1 MSASPALLDTL
12 ASYVPARIVRRI
24 AEDPA
29 LPTEPIAERFPA
41 AVFFADIS
49 GFTQMAERLGQSGP
63 SGAEELRRLINVYFD
78 KLIALITGHGGDIIK
93 FAGDALFAIWPA
105 SPRGETLSTVT
116 LRAAQCALDTQKR
129 LNNYPAAEDWKLFL
143 RVGVEA
149 GDVLAAHV
157 GGERGRWEY
166 LLTGEPVVQVGLAE
180 HQAQRGEV
188 VLGPQAW
195 ALIQDNCSGQALPGG
210 SARLEEVRA
219 PIEPRPA
226 PPLPSLPPEPEVE
239 SALKAYIPAAI
250 TRRLAAGQNA
260 WLAELRRITVLF
272 VQIVGLEHA
281 PTLERL
287 QTVMH
292 SLQTVLYQYEGSV
305 RQFIL
310 DDKGAVLIGA
320 LGLPPL
326 AHEDDAA
333 RGVQAALDMRAR
345 LAELGLTTTIGI
357 TTGKAFC
364 GSVGSATRS
373 EYALV
378 GDVVNLAARLMQA
391 AMPPP
396 GPPRAMGEGGGVLC
410 DAPTYQA
417 ARGRLAFEPLT
428 AIPVKGKEQPVAIY
442 RPRGQAQEVARW
454 PTAMVGRA
462 AERGQLAQQLEAL
475 KRGEAG
481 AVVVVEGE
489 PGIGKSRLVDHALR
503 QAESLGLPVF
513 SGAGDAIAAST
524 PYHGWRMILRR
535 ALDIAPN
542 TDPETRRQRLL
553 DRLAYEPEWFSR
565 TPLLRNVLGLDLPDN
580 DLTALMT
587 GQVRAD
593 NTRDLI
599 LHLLNNALQRAR
611 QAGLMVILED
621 AHLLDSASWAVALAL
636 SQRIATG
643 LPLLLIAALRPLP
656 EPQPPE
662 YRQMLDLPVTR
673 RLQLGPLPPDE
684 ALALVSQRLGVA
696 VLPEPVAEIIRAK
709 AEGHPLLSEELAYAL
724 LDAGVIVVA
733 EGRCRL
739 TRSAADLRDLSFPD
753 SAQGAM
759 MSRLDR
765 LAPGEQLALKVA
777 SVIGRVFSVRLLRD
791 IYPIDAD
798 RQQLAGTLAA
808 LERLD
813 LIAPVSPEPNPAYTF
828 KHTITREAA
837 YNLMLFEQ
845 RRELHRAVAEWYE
858 RAHAHDLSSHYP
870 LLAQHWSK
878 AGNADKALDYLE
890 NAGEQALDSGA
901 YQEAV
906 SFFSEALR
914 LEVEQRQRRTWER
927 RSSQIASASV
937 LSPSRVRLQRG
948 RWMRRLGEARY
959 GLGQLPECR
968 QHLERAVAILGQPMP
983 ATPVQ
988 LAIGLS
994 GQIARRLLRR
1004 VWPVGEPA
1012 APHPPERQAFI
1023 LEMARA
1029 YERLAQIHYFA
1040 NNSLRGLY
1048 AMLSSLSVAERAGP
1062 SPELA
1067 RAYAGMCVAAGV
1079 FSLPAL
1085 AQAYR
1090 RRALRTIEQMHDL
1103 DAEAWVLSTLGN
1115 YATGAGEW
1123 AEAEASIKRAVE
1135 VFGRLGARRDWGNN
1149 VVALCWVDYFRGQFA
1164 QGAQRYRDLHAQ
1176 ARESHNVELQAWSLA
1191 GEALHALRLGQTDQ
1205 AVSQWEQALPMLA
1218 TVAESRVTEILSHGG
1233 MAIAYLRR
1241 GESSL
1246 AWQSA
1251 GAATRLIRQS
1261 PATSFPTFDGF
1272 AGAAEVYLSLWE
1284 AEGKSQIPNSKIQ
1297 MQTSAQQACKALQNF
1312 ARAYPVGQPRAR
1324 LYQGW
1329 YEWLEGKPI
1338 QAFGTWQTSLGVAGQ
1353 LAMPYEQGLAHY
1365 EIGRHASGE
1374 ERQKHLSRAL
1384 EIFEQLGAAYDAG
1397 RARAQT
1403 TPEKV

>member
-1 MSASPALLDTL
+1 MAPSPALLDTL
-12 ASYVPARIVRRI
+12 ASYVPARIARR
-24 AEDPA
+24 AAPGCA
-29 LPTEPIAERFPA
+29 PPTTPIAEQFEA

-63 SGAEELRRLINVYFD
+63 SGTEELRHLINVYFD
-78 KLIALITGHGGDIIK
+78 ELIALIASHGGDIIK

-105 SPRGETLSTVT
+105 SPDGEALPTVT
-116 LRAAQCALDTQKR
+116 LRAAQCALDTQKH

-143 RVGVEA
+143 RLGVEA
-149 GDVLAAHV
+149 GAVLAAHV

-180 HQAQRGEV
+180 HQAERGEV
-188 VLGPQAW
+188 VLGPRAW
-195 ALIQDNCSGQALPGG
+195 ALLQDACSGQALQDG

-226 PPLPSLPPEPEVE
+226 PPLPTLPPEPEVE
-239 SALKAYIPAAI
+239 SALKAYVPAAI
-250 TRRLAAGQNA
+250 NRRLAAGQNA

-345 LAELGLTTTIGI
+345 LAEIGLTTTIGV

-391 AMPPP
+391 APLHLPPHA
-396 GPPRAMGEGGGVLC
+396 GGEQEGGGGLC
-410 DAPTYQA
+410 DMPTYQA
-417 ARGRLAFEPLT
+417 TRGRLAFEPLT
-428 AIPVKGKEQPVAIY
+428 AIPIKGKEQPVAIY

-462 AERGQLAQQLEAL
+462 AERGRLAQQLEAL

-489 PGIGKSRLVDHALR
+489 PGSGESRLVDHALR

-513 SGAGDAIAAST
+513 SGAGDAAAAST

-542 TDPETRRQRLL
+542 TDPESRRQRLL
-553 DRLAYEPEWFSR
+553 DRLADEPEWFAR
-565 TPLLRNVLGLDLPDN
+565 APLLRNVLGVDLPDN
-580 DLTALMT
+580 DLTVLMT

-599 LHLLNNALQRAR
+599 LHLLNSARQRAH
-611 QAGLMVILED
+611 QAGLLVVLED
-621 AHLLDSASWAVALAL
+621 AHMLDSASWAVALAL

-656 EPQPPE
+656 EPRPPE
-662 YRQMLDLPVTR
+662 YRQMLDLPVTF
-673 RLQLGPLPPDE
+673 RLHLEPLPPDE

-696 VLPEPVAEIIRAK
+696 ALPEPVAEIIRAK

-739 TRSAADLRDLSFPD
+739 ARSAADLRDLSFPD
-753 SAQGAM
+753 SVQGAM

-765 LAPGEQLALKVA
+765 LAPDEQLALKVA

-798 RQQLAGTLAA
+798 RRRLAGTLTA

-828 KHTITREAA
+828 KHTIAREAA

-858 RAHAHDLSSHYP
+858 RR
-870 LLAQHWSK
+870 
-878 AGNADKALDYLE
+878 
-890 NAGEQALDSGA
+890 
-901 YQEAV
+901 
-906 SFFSEALR
+906 SE
-914 LEVEQRQRRTWER
+914 E
-927 RSSQIASASV
+927 
-937 LSPSRVRLQRG
+937 
-948 RWMRRLGEARY
+948 
-959 GLGQLPECR
+959 
-968 QHLERAVAILGQPMP
+968 H
-983 ATPVQ
+983 
-988 LAIGLS
+988 
-994 GQIARRLLRR
+994 
-1004 VWPVGEPA
+1004 
-1012 APHPPERQAFI
+1012 
-1023 LEMARA
+1023 
-1029 YERLAQIHYFA
+1029 
-1040 NNSLRGLY
+1040 
-1048 AMLSSLSVAERAGP
+1048 
-1062 SPELA
+1062 
-1067 RAYAGMCVAAGV
+1067 
-1079 FSLPAL
+1079 
-1085 AQAYR
+1085 
-1090 RRALRTIEQMHDL
+1090 
-1103 DAEAWVLSTLGN
+1103 
-1115 YATGAGEW
+1115 
-1123 AEAEASIKRAVE
+1123 
-1135 VFGRLGARRDWGNN
+1135 
-1149 VVALCWVDYFRGQFA
+1149 
-1164 QGAQRYRDLHAQ
+1164 
-1176 ARESHNVELQAWSLA
+1176 
-1191 GEALHALRLGQTDQ
+1191 
-1205 AVSQWEQALPMLA
+1205 
-1218 TVAESRVTEILSHGG
+1218 
-1233 MAIAYLRR
+1233 
-1241 GESSL
+1241 
-1246 AWQSA
+1246 
-1251 GAATRLIRQS
+1251 
-1261 PATSFPTFDGF
+1261 TS
-1272 AGAAEVYLSLWE
+1272 E
-1284 AEGKSQIPNSKIQ
+1284 
-1297 MQTSAQQACKALQNF
+1297 
-1312 ARAYPVGQPRAR
+1312 
-1324 LYQGW
+1324 
-1329 YEWLEGKPI
+1329 
-1338 QAFGTWQTSLGVAGQ
+1338 
-1353 LAMPYEQGLAHY
+1353 
-1365 EIGRHASGE
+1365 
-1374 ERQKHLSRAL
+1374 
-1384 EIFEQLGAAYDAG
+1384 
-1397 RARAQT
+1397 
-1403 TPEKV
+1403 